1 MQSHVDD
8 GLAAALASTVGMKTM
23 DHVKQRVL
31 EAMAE
36 GVTAVL
42 PSFDEPTGRFLAEP
56 EGPTAPGAAPEDIGW
71 CVINQDIIYPLA
83 VLHTTP
89 GTPFHG
95 DEKVLEMAL
104 RGGDAIRD
112 FQYPD
117 GRVEFLKVDG
127 SRWGPTYMGWTNYA
141 WLETYALLRDE
152 LDGQRR
158 SRWEEGLTLAHDGQA
173 KEISD
178 GHIHNIPCW
187 KAMSCCRAVELLDR
201 PDWKTV
207 GTAMIHAVVDAQQPG
222 GYWAEHGGPSVL
234 YNHVYVHG
242 IGLYYAFT
250 RDERVLPAL
259 EAASELHQTFSY
271 PNGVPVETVDGRVK
285 YHDRLMSMGW
295 VGFSACPKGR
305 RLVRLLAEQLVPER
319 DVKRFQGGAI
329 ASAVQ
334 HLIEGDEATTNVD
347 RPAFRESYRDWA
359 VVCREQPWFGCLS
372 AFACPPVASRWGQD
386 RQAFLSLWHEE
397 HGLIL
402 GGGNSKDQP
411 EWSSFVAD
419 GRFIPDAGELLDDG
433 TGVDLTYGR
442 VRCRLRLLFE
452 EHHPVIEAGTEGG
465 PALQQFVIQT
475 APGDVIRTA
484 TGQQA
489 TLQDTAVQW
498 GPAELGAWLEWKG
511 LQITV
516 PTGAMFRWPT
526 TPFNPYAADGAASF
540 GSERSVLSARIDGAP
555 IRWGIEPA

>member
-1 MQSHVDD
+1 MN
-8 GLAAALASTVGMKTM
+8 MKTM

-31 EAMAE
+31 EAMAQ

-56 EGPTAPGAAPEDIGW
+56 EGPTAPGAGPEDIGW

-83 VLHTTP
+83 VLYTTP
-89 GTPFHG
+89 GTAFYG
-95 DEKVLEMAL
+95 DKRALEMAL

-117 GRVEFLKVDG
+117 GQVEFLKVDG
-127 SRWGPTYMGWTNYA
+127 SRWGPAYMGWTNYA

-152 LDGQRR
+152 LDAQRR

-173 KEISD
+173 KEISG

-187 KAMSCCRAVELLDR
+187 KAMSCCRAAELLDR
-201 PDWKTV
+201 PDWKTA
-207 GTAMIHAVVDAQQPG
+207 GAAMIHAVVEAQQPG

-250 RDERVLPAL
+250 RDEHVLPAL
-259 EAASELHQTFSY
+259 EVASEFHQTFSY

-285 YHDRLMSMGW
+285 YRDRLMSMGW

-305 RLVRLLAEQLVPER
+305 RLVRRLAEQLVPAR

-334 HLIEGDEATTNVD
+334 HLIEGDEATANFD
-347 RPAFRESYRDWA
+347 RPAFRESYCDWA

-372 AFACPPVASRWGQD
+372 AFVCPPVASRWGQD

-402 GGGNSKDQP
+402 GGGNSRDQP

-419 GRFIPDAGELLDDG
+419 GRFIPDRGELLDDG
-433 TGVDLTYGR
+433 TGVALTYGR

-452 EHHPVIEAGTEGG
+452 EHNPVIEAGTEGG
-465 PALQQFVIQT
+465 SALQQFVIQT
-475 APGDVIRTA
+475 APGDMVRTA
-484 TGQQA
+484 TGQQT
-489 TLQDTAVQW
+489 TLRDTAVHW
-498 GPAELGAWLEWKG
+498 GPAQLGAWLEWRG
-511 LQITV
+511 CRITV
-516 PTGAMFRWPT
+516 PAGAMFRWPT
-526 TPFNPYAADGAASF
+526 TPFHPYAADGAASF
-540 GSERSVLSARIDGAP
+540 GSERGLLSARIDGDP
-555 IRWGIEPA
+555 IRWRIEPAQTVNS